1 VSEPENP
8 GVSPVRLCVFEDA
21 GAVNLEP
28 LSLTRP
34 VFDLWCGASPLLP
47 RLQRF
52 FGADE
57 TALLVRPLLAPL
69 CRQEHPDLSVNDPAW
84 LRSSPCVL
92 VNARWL
98 PLSSRPLA
106 LDRGVVGMI
115 GDRVAY
121 VVLADGGP
129 GEFPLERLNW
139 LLEEWKQSLPSQEAG
154 GVFLDYPWHLVE
166 WNPTALAQ
174 DAEVWRGEKPDLL
187 SREGLTI
194 FGPTDQVLIDAEA
207 RVEPYVVLDATRGP
221 ILIDRGAVVQAFS
234 RLEGPCYIGSGTQLL
249 AARIRGGSIGPQCR
263 VGGEFETSIMQGYAN
278 KYHEGFLGHSY
289 IGAWVN
295 FGAGTQVSD
304 LRNDYGPIT
313 MTIAGRKVPSGLI
326 KIGAYVGD
334 HSRTS
339 INTLLNTGTV
349 VGPFSQ
355 LLTSGSLLPRV
366 LPPFCRY
373 GHGHVQEQTDL
384 RQMLATAGTVL
395 SRRGRQ
401 WTEIDTELFFT
412 LYEETAAQRRQVIR
426 ESEQRRMRRVV

>member
-1 VSEPENP
+1 
-8 GVSPVRLCVFEDA
+8 VRLCIFEDA
-21 GAVNLEP
+21 GVANLEP

-34 VFDLWCGASPLLP
+34 AFDLLCGADTLLP
-47 RLQRF
+47 RLRRYF
-52 FGADE
+52 DARE
-57 TALLVRPLLAPL
+57 TAVQVRPLVAGV
-69 CRQEHPDLSVNDPAW
+69 CKQAHPELVVNDPAW
-84 LRSSPCVL
+84 LRGPGLVL
-92 VNARWL
+92 ANARWL
-98 PLSSRPLA
+98 PPAAPAVLPSNA
-106 LDRGVVGMI
+106 GVGLVGEQI
-115 GDRVAY
+115 AY
-121 VVLADGGP
+121 VVLPDGTKP
-129 GEFPLERLNW
+129 NGEPDHLTWRLQ
-139 LLEEWKQSLPSQEAG
+139 EWKDRLPCHQVG
-154 GVFLDYPWHLVE
+154 GLMLDYPWHLVE
-166 WNPTALAQ
+166 NNAAVLEQ
-174 DAEVWRGEKPDLL
+174 DQSQWKREKRELVWPERAIVVGPAERVLVDARARLEP
-187 SREGLTI
+187 
-194 FGPTDQVLIDAEA
+194 QVVI
-207 RVEPYVVLDATRGP
+207 DATRGP
-221 ILIDRGAVVQAFS
+221 VLIDRDAVVQTFS
-234 RLEGPCYIGSGTQLL
+234 RLEGPCYVGPGTHIL
-249 AARIRGGSIGPQCR
+249 AARIRGGSIGPECR
-263 VGGEFETSIMQGYAN
+263 VGGEFEASVMLGYSN
-278 KYHEGFLGHSY
+278 KYHDGFLGHSY
-289 IGAWVN
+289 VGAWVN

-313 MTIAGRKVPSGLI
+313 MAIAGRKVSSGLI

-366 LPPFCRY
+366 LPAFCRY

>member
-1 VSEPENP
+1 
-8 GVSPVRLCVFEDA
+8 VRLCVYEDT
-21 GAVNLEP
+21 GVVNLEP

-47 RLQRF
+47 RLQRL

-57 TALLVRPLLAPL
+57 TALMVRPLLAPL
-69 CRQEHPDLSVNDPAW
+69 CRQEHPGLSVNDPDW
-84 LRSSPCVL
+84 LRGSPCVL

-98 PLSSRPLA
+98 PLSPRPLA
-106 LDRGVVGMI
+106 LDRRLVGMI
-115 GDRVAY
+115 GDQVAY
-121 VVLADGGP
+121 VVLPDGEPRDGSREQLP
-129 GEFPLERLNW
+129 W
-139 LLEEWKQSLPSQEAG
+139 LLEEWKQSLSCQDADG
-154 GVFLDYPWHLVE
+154 AFLDYPWHLVE
-166 WNPTALAQ
+166 QNPTALAQ
-174 DAEVWRGEKPDLL
+174 DAAAWKAEKPELH

-194 FGPTDQVLIDAEA
+194 FGPAEQVLIDAEA

-221 ILIDRGAVVQAFS
+221 ILIDRGAIVQAFS

-249 AARIRGGSIGPQCR
+249 AARIRGGSIGPECR

-313 MTIAGRKVPSGLI
+313 MTIAGRRVPSGLV
-326 KIGAYVGD
+326 KIGAYIGD
-334 HSRTS
+334 HTRTS
-339 INTLLNTGTV
+339 ITTLINTGTV

-355 LLTSGSLLPRV
+355 LLTTGSLLPRV
-366 LPPFCRY
+366 LPAFCSY
-373 GHGHVQEQTDL
+373 GHGHIQERTDL
-384 RQMLATAGTVL
+384 SQMLATAKTVL

-401 WTEIDTELFFT
+401 WTDVDTELFFAV
-412 LYEETAAQRRQVIR
+412 YEETAANRRQVIR
-426 ESEQRRMRRVV
+426 ESEQPRRRRVV